1 MPVAT
6 ILAVEDDP
14 LQIDMLDIILTRR
27 DMTLLRAST
36 GEAALELYRQH
47 TEIDL
52 ILLDVMLPGRL
63 DGLAVCRQVR
73 ADQHR
78 LYVPIIIV
86 TALGTPSS
94 LCKAWMPAPMT
105 TLPSRSVRGN

>member
-86 TALGTPSS
+86 TALGNTEQLVQGLDAGADDYITKPFS
-94 LCKAWMPAPMT
+94 C
-105 TLPSRSVRGN
+105 GN